1 MNAMSKVK
9 LPGSNSMKVLALLM
23 LCALWAMVGVFVT
36 VNKQAELD
44 QRRLASTGEQKVL
57 SQRIAKY
64 SLAASA
70 GDYQALEA
78 LDLLHHFQRAGTRR
92 VEQYTVI
99 AASHPL
105 GAGIRLRQV
114 GRNHRKAVF
123 ARRGARRTD
132 PCPDRGGSGQ
142 RDA

>member
-1 MNAMSKVK
+1 MKAISKVK
-9 LPGSNSMKVLALLM
+9 LPGSNSMKVLSMLM

-70 GDYQALEA
+70 GDYQAFEA
-78 LDLLHHFQRAGTRR
+78 LERSKQRFADIAIFSTR
-92 VEQYTVI
+92 
-99 AASHPL
+99 
-105 GAGIRLRQV
+105 
-114 GRNHRKAVF
+114 
-123 ARRGARRTD
+123 
-132 PCPDRGGSGQ
+132 
-142 RDA
+142 

>member
-1 MNAMSKVK
+1 MKAMSKVK

-70 GDYQALEA
+70 GDYQAFGNAVSGILRERSPSTA
-78 LDLLHHFQRAGTRR
+78 QCIEHAQGFAWPRFNAQLRAEIERLL
-92 VEQYTVI
+92 
-99 AASHPL
+99 
-105 GAGIRLRQV
+105 
-114 GRNHRKAVF
+114 N
-123 ARRGARRTD
+123 
-132 PCPDRGGSGQ
+132 
-142 RDA
+142 RD